1 MKFKKLSEMQKL
13 ICVSLLFTLSLL
25 AVRVA
30 YTGTMTYLFYP
41 WNLLLALVPF
51 YFSGLL
57 LKQKKFGWKTIL
69 VFASWFLF
77 LPNAPYLVTDI
88 FHFEE
93 RPPVPAWFD
102 LLLVVSGAWNGVL
115 ICMISLFRIE
125 KFLLNRCQIKSPGII
140 MFLLLISCGYGIY
153 LGRYLR
159 YNSWDVLTEPVSI
172 IQTSGS
178 HVYHPLRNLNVWL
191 FTLAFA
197 VFLSIIYFTIK
208 RLPRV
213 LNAEQR

>member
-1 MKFKKLSEMQKL
+1 MKFKKLNEMQKL
-13 ICVSLLFTLSLL
+13 ICVSLLFTLALL

-30 YTGTMTYLFYP
+30 YTGTVAYLFYP

-140 MFLLLISCGYGIY
+140 MFLLPIDQTDTVLWLTRNVVMGIAVA
-153 LGRYLR
+153 LT
-159 YNSWDVLTEPVSI
+159 VLTGADYVNKAYRTRDDSK
-172 IQTSGS
+172 
-178 HVYHPLRNLNVWL
+178 
-191 FTLAFA
+191 AA
-197 VFLSIIYFTIK
+197 K
-208 RLPRV
+208 KAA
-213 LNAEQR
+213 AEGGA